1 MAWEIEYTDEFEAWW
16 KRNEMTRN
24 MAKNFHELRKK
35 MTPEAREKARI
46 LARKYTE
53 EMPLDELRAARQMTQ
68 EHLARLLGTKQA
80 AISKLERRTD
90 MYLSTLQSIVKA
102 MGGQL
107 RIEAV
112 FPEGAVEIN
121 QFRRLRKSKV
131 RVKPAASTQRENG
144 R

>member
-1 MAWEIEYTDEFEAWW
+1 
-16 KRNEMTRN
+16 MT
-24 MAKNFHELRKK
+24 KNFRELRKK
-35 MTPEAREKARI
+35 MSSAAREKARV
-46 LARKYTE
+46 LATKYAE

-68 EHLARLLGTKQA
+68 EHLAKLLGTKQA

-102 MGGQL
+102 MGGRL

-121 QFRRLRKSKV
+121 QFRRLNKSKI
-131 RVKPAASTQRENG
+131 RSKAEATPAPPKKNTA
-144 R
+144 

>member
-1 MAWEIEYTDEFEAWW
+1 MP
-16 KRNEMTRN
+16 
-24 MAKNFHELRKK
+24 
-35 MTPEAREKARI
+35 PEAQKKARV
-46 LARKYTE
+46 LAQKYTE

-80 AISKLERRTD
+80 AISKMERRTD

-102 MGGQL
+102 MGGRL

-112 FPEGAVEIN
+112 FAEGAVEIN
-121 QFRRLRKSKV
+121 QFRRLRKSKI
-131 RVKPAASTQRENG
+131 RVKTRTSSVRKNG

>member
-1 MAWEIEYTDEFEAWW
+1 
-16 KRNEMTRN
+16 
-24 MAKNFHELRKK
+24 MAKNFNELRRK
-35 MTPEAREKARI
+35 MSPGSQERARALAQKYAR
-46 LARKYTE
+46 

-80 AISKLERRTD
+80 AISKLERRAD

-112 FPEGAVEIN
+112 FPEGAVEIT
-121 QFRRLRKSKV
+121 QFRRLPEPKTRTKAGVSSRHKTK
-131 RVKPAASTQRENG
+131 R
-144 R
+144 

>member
-1 MAWEIEYTDEFEAWW
+1 
-16 KRNEMTRN
+16 
-24 MAKNFHELRKK
+24 MAKNFHELRRK
-35 MTPEAREKARI
+35 MSPEAQERGRV
-46 LARKYTE
+46 LAQKYSA

-112 FPEGAVEIN
+112 FPEGAVEIK
-121 QFRRLRKSKV
+121 QFRRLRGSRV
-131 RVKPAASTQRENG
+131 RTKAAISPRREK
-144 R
+144 RK

>member
-1 MAWEIEYTDEFEAWW
+1 V
-16 KRNEMTRN
+16 
-24 MAKNFHELRKK
+24 AKNFHELRNK
-35 MTPEAREKARI
+35 MSPEAQEKARM
-46 LARKYTE
+46 LAQKYTA

-131 RVKPAASTQRENG
+131 RAKSGVSSRRENEH
-144 R
+144 

>member
-1 MAWEIEYTDEFEAWW
+1 MS
-16 KRNEMTRN
+16 
-24 MAKNFHELRKK
+24 
-35 MTPEAREKARI
+35 PEAQEKART
-46 LARKYTE
+46 LAQNYSA

-90 MYLSTLQSIVKA
+90 MYLSTLQCIVKA

-121 QFRRLRKSKV
+121 IRRNRYRLITVIHYAKTTKERQTRGHVYIRSFLTHKEYDN
-131 RVKPAASTQRENG
+131 R
-144 R
+144 

>member
-1 MAWEIEYTDEFEAWW
+1 
-16 KRNEMTRN
+16 

-35 MTPEAREKARI
+35 MSAEAQEKARV
-46 LARKYTE
+46 LAQKYTA

-80 AISKLERRTD
+80 AISKLEHRTD
-90 MYLSTLQSIVKA
+90 MYLSTLQSFVKA

-121 QFRRLRKSKV
+121 QFRRLRESKV
-131 RVKPAASTQRENG
+131 RAKAGVSSRREK
-144 R
+144 RR

>member
-1 MAWEIEYTDEFEAWW
+1 V
-16 KRNEMTRN
+16 
-24 MAKNFHELRKK
+24 AKNFRELRKK
-35 MTPEAREKARI
+35 MSVEARGKARL
-46 LARKYTE
+46 LAQKYTA

-107 RIEAV
+107 RIEAI

-121 QFRRLRKSKV
+121 QFRRLRTSKV
-131 RVKPAASTQRENG
+131 RAKTGASSRHEKN

>member
-1 MAWEIEYTDEFEAWW
+1 
-16 KRNEMTRN
+16 

-35 MTPEAREKARI
+35 MPHEAQEKARV
-46 LARKYTE
+46 LARKYTG

-68 EHLARLLGTKQA
+68 EHLAKLLGTKQA

-112 FPEGAVEIN
+112 FPEGTVEIN
-121 QFRRLRKSKV
+121 QFSRLRKSKI
-131 RVKPAASTQRENG
+131 KAETGASRRETG
-144 R
+144 H

>member
-1 MAWEIEYTDEFEAWW
+1 
-16 KRNEMTRN
+16 
-24 MAKNFHELRKK
+24 MAKNFHELRNK
-35 MTPEAREKARI
+35 MSPEAQEKARM
-46 LARKYTE
+46 LTQRYTA

-131 RVKPAASTQRENG
+131 RVKAPSSRHENE

>member
-1 MAWEIEYTDEFEAWW
+1 
-16 KRNEMTRN
+16 
-24 MAKNFHELRKK
+24 MAKNFHELRSK
-35 MTPEAREKARI
+35 MSPEARGKARA
-46 LARKYTE
+46 LAQKYTE

-68 EHLARLLGTKQA
+68 EHLAKLLGTKQA

-121 QFRRLRKSKV
+121 QFRRLRGATV
-131 RVKPAASTQRENG
+131 RAKAGVSARRDKRK
-144 R
+144 

>member
-1 MAWEIEYTDEFEAWW
+1 V
-16 KRNEMTRN
+16 
-24 MAKNFHELRKK
+24 AKNFHELRKK
-35 MTPEAREKARI
+35 MAPEAQEKART
-46 LARKYTE
+46 LAEKYIE

-102 MGGQL
+102 MGGEL

-131 RVKPAASTQRENG
+131 RAKIRASSNREN
-144 R
+144 RQ

>member
-1 MAWEIEYTDEFEAWW
+1 
-16 KRNEMTRN
+16 
-24 MAKNFHELRKK
+24 MAKNFHELRSK
-35 MTPEAREKARI
+35 MSPVAREKARI
-46 LARKYTE
+46 LAHKYAA

-112 FPEGAVEIN
+112 FPEGAVEIS
-121 QFRRLRKSKV
+121 QFRRLRGSKV
-131 RVKPAASTQRENG
+131 KTKATVSSGREK
-144 R
+144 RK

>member
-1 MAWEIEYTDEFEAWW
+1 MS
-16 KRNEMTRN
+16 
-24 MAKNFHELRKK
+24 
-35 MTPEAREKARI
+35 PEAREKAHV
-46 LARKYTE
+46 LAQKYAA

-68 EHLARLLGTKQA
+68 EHLAKLLGTKQA

-121 QFRRLRKSKV
+121 QFRRLRKSKI
-131 RVKPAASTQRENG
+131 RMKTGASSGHENE